1 MDYEG
6 APSRAFAGGYMTLSA
21 TDLGASELLQRL
33 RHRLVDTETQLRSL
47 RNLGWR
53 PDQLRAMNEEIGRL
67 HSAAERVQPAAA
79 HAIQPLLHAL
89 RDALATPSMP
99 SSNQTTQML
108 TLAGDALAAL
118 PLGGEPA
125 DAEDSSGTVPA
136 HPAEDAKANPFRVLI
151 VEDDRSQAL
160 FAEAILR
167 GAGMHAEVVAM
178 PEQMM
183 ASMERFE
190 PDLVLMDLHMPGIS
204 GTVLTLQIREHPRY
218 AQLPVVFL
226 TGDQDPERQMEVL
239 EHGADDYILKPV
251 RPRHLIAAVQSRVRR
266 ARAAQHRAAATALPE
281 RHPVTGLYTRPA
293 LMQKLATLLPD
304 RAGGALLVEVGN
316 TTALRN
322 RYGYAGFEAL
332 MNDAGRHLGEL
343 ARTHA
348 VARLSD
354 NAFLVVVREQS
365 AAQLG
370 AYARSLRDGIGY
382 HDFSVGDDTLRLRA
396 TVGIADLALG
406 FNDAGA
412 VLAAAEDAAR
422 DARAQAVGVASYV
435 PPEVQPGGG
444 GMAEATRNALDGEGL
459 QLAFQPVVAVAGGDQ
474 AQFQVLLRLRDAHG
488 TERLAGEFLPA
499 AENAGLLPRLD
510 RWAMEQALALLQ
522 RRRAESKPVRLFV
535 SQSPRTLAQDN
546 YASWLAQALEA
557 ASIDGTS
564 LVIDLR
570 LDDALVHS
578 MLLRQFCEQLV
589 PSGVQFCLSQYR
601 HGGDAD
607 LLLDQLPLGYLRLSA
622 DFARLP
628 LQQEVRDEM
637 REVIERAHRLGLQVI
652 GQAVEDPQAAAALW
666 MGGIDFIQ
674 GNLVQQAEHALD
686 FDFQNAT
693 L

>member
-1 MDYEG
+1 
-6 APSRAFAGGYMTLSA
+6 MTLSA
-21 TDLGASELLQRL
+21 VDLGASELLQRV
-33 RHRLVDTETQLRSL
+33 RHRLVETENQLRSL
-47 RNLGWR
+47 CNLGWR

-67 HSAAERVQPAAA
+67 HSAAARVQPVTA

-89 RDALATPSMP
+89 RDALAAPNMP
-99 SSNQTTQML
+99 SSNQTAQML
-108 TLAGDALAAL
+108 ALAGDALAAL
-118 PLGGEPA
+118 PLASESMDAEPA
-125 DAEDSSGTVPA
+125 IAPATPAQAADDDSA
-136 HPAEDAKANPFRVLI
+136 DPFRVLI
-151 VEDDRSQAL
+151 VEDDRSQAM

-167 GAGMHAEVVAM
+167 GAGMQAEVVAV

-183 ASMERFE
+183 ASLERFD

-204 GTVLTLQIREHPRY
+204 GTVLTLQIREHPRF

-266 ARAAQHRAAATALPE
+266 ARAAQHQRAVTVEPE
-281 RHPVTGLYTRPA
+281 RHPVTGLYTRPV
-293 LMQKLATLLPD
+293 LMQKLAALLPE

-322 RYGYAGFEAL
+322 RYGYAGFEKL

-343 ARTHA
+343 ARANA

-354 NAFLVVVREQS
+354 NAFLVVAREQT

-370 AYARSLRDGIGY
+370 AYARTLRDGIGY
-382 HDFSVGDDTLRLRA
+382 HDFSVGDETLRLRC
-396 TVGIADLALG
+396 TVGIADLGIG
-406 FNDAGA
+406 FADTGA
-412 VLAAAEDAAR
+412 VLAGAEDAAR
-422 DARAQAVGVASYV
+422 DARAQAAGIAEYVA
-435 PPEVQPGGG
+435 PEVQPGGNDIVD
-444 GMAEATRNALDGEGL
+444 TIQQALDGEGL

-474 AQFQVLLRLRDAHG
+474 AQFQVLLRLRDAQG
-488 TERLAGEFLPA
+488 TEHLAGSFIPV
-499 AENAGLLPRLD
+499 AENAGLLPKLD
-510 RWAMEQALALLQ
+510 QWVMEQALALLQ

-535 SQSPRTLAQDN
+535 SQSPRTLAQES
-546 YASWLAQALEA
+546 YAQWLVQALEA
-557 ASIDGTS
+557 ASVDGTS
-564 LVIDLR
+564 LVIDVR
-570 LDDALVHS
+570 LEDALVHS

-589 PSGVQFCLSQYR
+589 PAGVQFCLSQYR
-601 HGGDAD
+601 HGSDAG
-607 LLLDQLPLGYLRLSA
+607 LLLEQLPLGYLRLSA
-622 DFARLP
+622 DFARQPLP
-628 LQQEVRDEM
+628 PEVRDEM

-674 GNLVQQAEHALD
+674 GNLVQRPEHALD
-686 FDFQNAT
+686 FDFQHAT

>member
-1 MDYEG
+1 
-6 APSRAFAGGYMTLSA
+6 MTLSA
-21 TDLGASELLQRL
+21 ADPDASELLQRV
-33 RHRLVDTETQLRSL
+33 RHRLVETETQLRNL

-67 HSAAERVQPAAA
+67 HSATERVQPAAA

-89 RDALATPSMP
+89 RDALAAPSMP

-108 TLAGDALAAL
+108 ALAGDALAAL
-118 PLGGEPA
+118 PLNA
-125 DAEDSSGTVPA
+125 DATEADPPA
-136 HPAEDAKANPFRVLI
+136 TPAGPATTDASTDPFRVLI

-167 GAGMHAEVVAM
+167 GAGMQAEVVAV
-178 PEQMM
+178 PEQMLVE
-183 ASMERFE
+183 MERFD

-204 GTVLTLQIREHPRY
+204 GTVLTLRIREHPRF
-218 AQLPVVFL
+218 AHVPVVFL

-266 ARAAQHRAAATALPE
+266 ARAAAAQGKQTAAEPE
-281 RHPVTGLYTRPA
+281 RHPVTGLYTRPV
-293 LMQKLATLLPD
+293 LMHRLAALLPE

-322 RYGYAGFEAL
+322 RYGYAGFEKL
-332 MNDAGRHLGEL
+332 MNDAGRHLGEI
-343 ARTHA
+343 ARMHA
-348 VARLSD
+348 AARLSD
-354 NAFLVVVREQS
+354 NAFLVVVREQT

-382 HDFSVGDDTLRLRA
+382 HDFDAGDEPLRLRS
-396 TVGIADLALG
+396 TVGIADLAHG
-406 FNDAGA
+406 FADAGA
-412 VLAAAEDAAR
+412 ALAAAEDAAR
-422 DARAQAVGVASYV
+422 DARAQPAGVALYA
-435 PPEVQPGGG
+435 PPAVQAGGG
-444 GMAEATRNALDGEGL
+444 IADAVRNALDGEGL

-474 AQFQVLLRLRDAHG
+474 AQFQVLLRLRDTQG
-488 TERLAGEFLPA
+488 NERLAGEFLPA

-510 RWAMEQALALLQ
+510 RWTMEQALALLQ
-522 RRRAESKPVRLFV
+522 KRRAESRPVRLFV
-535 SQSPRTLAQDN
+535 SQSPRTLAQDG
-546 YASWLAQALEA
+546 YGAWLTQALQA
-557 ASIDGTS
+557 AGVDGTS

-589 PSGVQFCLSQYR
+589 PAGVQFCLSQYR
-601 HGGDAD
+601 HGADAD
-607 LLLDQLPLGYLRLSA
+607 LLLEQLPLGYLRLSA
-622 DFARLP
+622 DFARQP
-628 LQQEVRDEM
+628 LAPEVRDEM
-637 REVIERAHRLGLQVI
+637 RSVIERAHRLGLQVV

-674 GNLVQQAEHALD
+674 GNLVQRAEHALD
-686 FDFQNAT
+686 FDFKNAT

>member
-1 MDYEG
+1 
-6 APSRAFAGGYMTLSA
+6 MTLSA

-33 RHRLVDTETQLRSL
+33 RHRLVETETQLRSL

-99 SSNQTTQML
+99 SSNQTAQML
-108 TLAGDALAAL
+108 VLAGDALAAL
-118 PLGGEPA
+118 PMGNEAG
-125 DAEDSSGTVPA
+125 DAEATADNVPA
-136 HPAEDAKANPFRVLI
+136 APAESAEADPFRVLI

-167 GAGMHAEVVAM
+167 GAGMHAEVVAV

-266 ARAAQHRAAATALPE
+266 ARAAQHRAAATAQPE
-281 RHPVTGLYTRPA
+281 RHPVTGLYTRPV
-293 LMQKLATLLPD
+293 LMNKLAALLPE

-382 HDFSVGDDTLRLRA
+382 HDFSVGDETLRLRA

-406 FNDAGA
+406 FNEAGA
-412 VLAAAEDAAR
+412 ALAAAEDAAR

-444 GMAEATRNALDGEGL
+444 GIVEATRTALDGEGL

-474 AQFQVLLRLRDAHG
+474 AQFQVLLRLRDAQG
-488 TERLAGEFLPA
+488 NERMAGEFIPA
-499 AENAGLLPRLD
+499 AENAGLLPKLD
-510 RWAMEQALALLQ
+510 QWAMEQALSLLQ

-546 YASWLAQALEA
+546 YASWLAQALET

-578 MLLRQFCEQLV
+578 MLLRQFCEQMV
-589 PSGVQFCLSQYR
+589 PAGVQFCLSQYR

-607 LLLDQLPLGYLRLSA
+607 LLLEQLPLGYLRLSA

-674 GNLVQQAEHALD
+674 GNLVQRAEHALD
-686 FDFQNAT
+686 FDFKNAT

>member
-1 MDYEG
+1 
-6 APSRAFAGGYMTLSA
+6 MTFSA
-21 TDLGASELLQRL
+21 TDLGAAELLQRL
-33 RHRLVDTETQLRSL
+33 RHRLVETENQLRGL

-67 HSAAERVQPAAA
+67 HSAADRVQPAAA

-89 RDALATPSMP
+89 RDALAAPSMP
-99 SSNQTTQML
+99 SSNQTAQML
-108 TLAGDALAAL
+108 VLASDALAAL
-118 PLGGEPA
+118 PLVAEPA
-125 DAEDSSGTVPA
+125 EPEPAANAEPA
-136 HPAEDAKANPFRVLI
+136 AAATETDPFRVLI

-167 GAGMHAEVVAM
+167 GAGMRAEVVGI
-178 PEQMM
+178 PEQTM
-183 ASMERFE
+183 ASMERFD
-190 PDLVLMDLHMPGIS
+190 PDLVLMDLHLPGLS
-204 GTVLTLQIREHPRY
+204 GTALTLQIREHPRY

-266 ARAAQHRAAATALPE
+266 ARAAQSRQAATADSD

-293 LMQKLATLLPD
+293 LMSKLAALAPE

-322 RYGYAGFEAL
+322 RYGYAGFEKL
-332 MNDAGRHLGEL
+332 MNDAGRHLGDL

-354 NAFLVVVREQS
+354 NAFLVVVREQT

-382 HDFSVGDDTLRLRA
+382 RDFSAGDETLRLRS
-396 TVGIADLALG
+396 TVGIADLAHG
-406 FNDAGA
+406 FADAGA

-422 DARAQAVGVASYV
+422 DARVHPAGVASYT
-435 PPEVQPGGG
+435 PPEVVPGGG
-444 GMAEATRNALDGEGL
+444 GVVEAIREALEGEGL

-474 AQFQVLLRLRDAHG
+474 AQFQVLLRLRDAQG
-488 TERLAGEFLPA
+488 TERIAGEFLPA
-499 AENAGLLPRLD
+499 AENAGLLPKLD
-510 RWAMEQALALLQ
+510 RWAMEQALAMLQ

-535 SQSPRTLAQDN
+535 SQSPRTLAQDE
-546 YASWLAQALEA
+546 YAGWLSQALQA
-557 ASIDGTS
+557 ANIDGTS

-589 PSGVQFCLSQYR
+589 PAGVQFCLSQYR
-601 HGGDAD
+601 HGTDAD
-607 LLLDQLPLGYLRLSA
+607 VLLEQLPLGYVRLSA
-622 DFARLP
+622 DFARQP
-628 LQQEVRDEM
+628 LEQEVRDEM

-674 GNLVQQAEHALD
+674 GNLVQRADHVLD
-686 FDFQNAT
+686 FDFKNAT

>member
-1 MDYEG
+1 
-6 APSRAFAGGYMTLSA
+6 MTLSA
-21 TDLGASELLQRL
+21 TDLGASELVQRL
-33 RHRLVDTETQLRSL
+33 RHRLVETETQLRSL

-67 HSAAERVQPAAA
+67 HAAAERVQPAAA
-79 HAIQPLLHAL
+79 HAVQPLLHSL
-89 RDALATPSMP
+89 RDALAAPSMP
-99 SSNQTTQML
+99 SSNQTAQML
-108 TLAGDALAAL
+108 VLAADALAAL
-118 PLGGEPA
+118 PLASDTHEAEPLAGAAGEPKAAEAANA
-125 DAEDSSGTVPA
+125 D
-136 HPAEDAKANPFRVLI
+136 PFRVLI

-167 GAGMHAEVVAM
+167 GAGMQPQVVGM
-178 PEQMM
+178 PEQML
-183 ASMERFE
+183 ATMERFD
-190 PDLVLMDLHMPGIS
+190 PDLVLMDLHMPGTS
-204 GTVLTLQIREHPRY
+204 GTVLTLQIREHPRF
-218 AQLPVVFL
+218 AQVPVVFL

-239 EHGADDYILKPV
+239 ENGGDDYILKPV

-266 ARAAQHRAAATALPE
+266 ARALQSRIASTAQPE

-293 LMQKLATLLPD
+293 LMQKLAALLPE
-304 RAGGALLVEVGN
+304 RAGGAMLVEVGN

-322 RYGYAGFEAL
+322 RYGYAGFEKL

-354 NAFLVVVREQS
+354 NAFLVVVREQT
-365 AAQLG
+365 AAQQG

-382 HDFSVGDDTLRLRA
+382 HDFSVGDESLRLRS
-396 TVGIADLALG
+396 TVGIADLGIG
-406 FNDAGA
+406 FADAGA

-422 DARAQAVGVASYV
+422 EARAQAAGVASYV
-435 PPEVQPGGG
+435 APQVQPGGG
-444 GMAEATRNALDGEGL
+444 IIDMVRLALDSEGL

-474 AQFQVLLRLRDAHG
+474 AQFQVLLRVRDAQG
-488 TERLAGEFLPA
+488 IERMAGEFLAA
-499 AENAGLLPRLD
+499 AESAGLVPKLD
-510 RWAMEQALALLQ
+510 RWVMEQALALLQ
-522 RRRAESKPVRLFV
+522 KRRAESKPVRLFV
-535 SQSPRTLAQDN
+535 SQSPRTLAQDD
-546 YASWLAQALEA
+546 YANWLAQALTA

-589 PSGVQFCLSQYR
+589 PVGVQFCLSQYR
-601 HGGDAD
+601 HGGDAN
-607 LLLDQLPLGYLRLSA
+607 LLLEQLPLGYLRLSA
-622 DFARLP
+622 DFAHQP
-628 LQQEVRDEM
+628 LAQDVRDEM

-674 GNLVQQAEHALD
+674 GNLVQRAEHALD
-686 FDFQNAT
+686 FDFKNAT